1 MDNLL
6 MASYILQNWDILSLI
21 VTNILA
27 LFVKSPL
34 QRKKKS

>member
-6 MASYILQNWDILSLI
+6 MASYLLQHWDVLSLI

-34 QRKKKS
+34 QRKK